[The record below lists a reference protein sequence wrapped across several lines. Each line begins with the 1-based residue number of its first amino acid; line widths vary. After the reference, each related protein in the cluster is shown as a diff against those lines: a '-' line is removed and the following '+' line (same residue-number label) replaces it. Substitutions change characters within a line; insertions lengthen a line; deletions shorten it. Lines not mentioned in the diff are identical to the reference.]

1 VVKMLTVIGAIA
13 IMLLSKRPG
22 AVPKSPEEIA

>member
-1 VVKMLTVIGAIA
+1 MLTVIGGIA